1 MSNLPIK
8 REYSMIISNR
18 EINPLKYNEISFESK
33 QMIKELIK
41 GLINIETY
49 LYEARAK
56 LRTKQTFSCVNA
68 WNLIIKYSKNGKEI
82 DKEKFKLFFDDNG

>member
-1 MSNLPIK
+1 MILPIK

-18 EINPLKYNEISFESK
+18 EINPLKYNESK

-49 LYEARAK
+49 LYETRAK
-56 LRTKQTFSCVNA
+56 
-68 WNLIIKYSKNGKEI
+68 
-82 DKEKFKLFFDDNG
+82 

>member
-1 MSNLPIK
+1 
-8 REYSMIISNR
+8 MIISNR

-56 LRTKQTFSCVNA
+56 
-68 WNLIIKYSKNGKEI
+68 
-82 DKEKFKLFFDDNG
+82 

>member
-1 MSNLPIK
+1 MILPIK

-18 EINPLKYNEISFESK
+18 EINPLKYNESK

-68 WNLIIKYSKNGKEI
+68 WNLIIK
-82 DKEKFKLFFDDNG
+82 